1 MPTSIHRAVLAATL
15 AAAIGGVAHAQ
26 QTTPQQTISQ
36 QTTPQQPTQLE
47 AIQGKVAQ
55 YSLTPRGD
63 VDGLILD
70 NGTEVHFPPP
80 LSTQLVFIVRPGDSV
95 TVHGLQAMAGPM
107 VQAQSITNSATGQTV
122 SAPGPRGF
130 RPPPPPP
137 GQSLSAQGQVK
148 EQLHGPRGELNGV
161 LLTDGT
167 IVRLPPPEAERLA
180 SQLAQGAT
188 VVVSGHGYAGPLGKV
203 IAAESIGPSA
213 SQQTAIAAPP
223 PPPHHHGH
231 HHGPRPAGGP
241 DMPPPPDQAG

>member
-1 MPTSIHRAVLAATL
+1 MPALTHRAIVAAVLAT
-15 AAAIGGVAHAQ
+15 AIGGAAYAQ
-26 QTTPQQTISQ
+26 QTTPQQQTAQ
-36 QTTPQQPTQLE
+36 QSPQLE
-47 AIQGKVAQ
+47 TIQGKVAQ

-80 LSTQLVFIVRPGDSV
+80 LSTQLVFIVKPGDSV

-107 VQAQSITNSATGQTV
+107 VRARSITNTASGQTV
-122 SAPGPRGF
+122 SVPASRGF

-137 GQSLSAQGQVK
+137 GQTLSDQGQVK

-180 SQLAQGAT
+180 AQLAQGDT

-213 SQQTAIAAPP
+213 AQQTAIAAPP
-223 PPPHHHGH
+223 PPPHHRH
-231 HHGPRPAGGP
+231 HHRGP
-241 DMPPPPDQAG
+241 DDQAG